1 MTTGQSFLFMRQSIQ
16 SLEDF
21 MAKKATS
28 KKELQKKKSNDIWVI
43 AIIAFFAVVIIGMI
57 IISKLPKPPTKVE
70 WSTTAPVSGLTIG
83 DPNAKVVVE
92 EFADF
97 QCPWCQYYF
106 QEIEPTILS
115 QYVETGQVYYKYIP
129 LAFLGQE
136 SVDAAQAAYCA
147 NDQGKFWEY
156 RAYLY
161 TNLTGENV
169 GSYEQKNLIAFAKS
183 LDLDINTFTTCLTTA
198 AHTQEMSENDVYA
211 QSAGMSYTPS
221 FLVNGTLVSAND
233 LQAAIQ

>member
-1 MTTGQSFLFMRQSIQ
+1 
-16 SLEDF
+16 
-21 MAKKATS
+21 MAKKASS
-28 KKELQKKKSNDIWVI
+28 KKDIQKKKSNDIWVI
-43 AIIAFFAVVIIGMI
+43 AVIAFFALVIIGMI
-57 IISKLPKPPTKVE
+57 IISKLPKKATVPG
-70 WSTTAPVSGLTIG
+70 WSTTAQVSGLTLG
-83 DPNAKVVVE
+83 DPNAKVTVE

-115 QYVETGQVYYKYIP
+115 TYVETGQVYYRYIP

-136 SVDAAQAAYCA
+136 SIDAAQAAYCA

-169 GSYEQKNLIAFAKS
+169 GSFEQKNLLSFAKS
-183 LDLDINTFTTCLTTA
+183 LDLDMDTFTTCLTTA
-198 AHTQEMSENDVYA
+198 AHTQEMGENDTYA

-221 FLVNGTLVSAND
+221 FMVNGTLVGAND
-233 LQAAIQ
+233 LQAAIDAALGQ